1 MEYLLKASAVI
12 TVMFLYY
19 IVFLK
24 KETFFQHNRWFLL
37 SGLLLALV
45 FPIII
50 IPVYIPVEPL
60 TTQATSFI
68 PSTPSNFIIT
78 AQPEVVFDWFK
89 LIPILYEI
97 GLSVFLFQFI
107 FQFGSLAL
115 LLLKNPKRKAQCFT
129 YVIVESKI
137 SPFSFFKWIVYN
149 PDSYKEEELQLILTH
164 EKVHANQLHSIDI
177 LLTQLACVIFWFNPL
192 IWLYRKEVRQN
203 LEYIADFESE
213 NSIHSKKN
221 YQHLLLKTS
230 IANHSTLLSNNFY
243 NSSIKKRILM
253 LNKSR
258 SNKKNQFKYLLIIPL
273 LAGLLMS
280 MNTKEVY
287 IEHNLTT
294 KSNSIILESVVTK
307 NTLNAELEGIANVI
321 EKKGIHNDDNYEV
334 IDEQETPKDSVISE
348 RLKLKFTNQM
358 NDERL
363 AQFKTLLKPYGVRM
377 KIKRIKRN
385 HEHKISALNIEFKS
399 KNSTSNHNVKDKDGI
414 RPFLFE
420 MTNEEISISNLQEA
434 VQIEE
439 TIEETIMVYDL
450 KESSSDKT
458 SNDTLYYK
466 IVRPTTHTQD
476 SIYLSIDST
485 AVKRLAKEK
494 PDVFYEGGKTLK
506 INDSNKAFTIHQPA
520 TNYKIIT
527 NTNTQNPK
535 PLVLINGKEVSS
547 DYLKSISAEHIE
559 SVTVLKDEN
568 AINKYGEK
576 GKNGVIELITKESMA
591 VTKKDNPWKIGRT
604 EVSSVT
610 FIDDEDPS
618 KNATIAYI
626 SKHTPDSILDD
637 HKVNL
642 EKIGISVKYSKLK
655 RNKAGHITSLK
666 ISLDDAEGSKTSA
679 TWKVN
684 DGIPNIEY
692 GISEDKLI
700 TRTKQQ

>member
-1 MEYLLKASAVI
+1 MEYFFKASAVI
-12 TVMFLYY
+12 TVMFLCY

-68 PSTPSNFIIT
+68 PSTPSNFITT
-78 AQPEVVFDWFK
+78 AQPEIVFDWFK
-89 LIPILYEI
+89 LIPIIYGI
-97 GLSVFLFQFI
+97 GLSVFLIQFI

-115 LLLKNPKRKAQCFT
+115 LLLKNPKRKAQRFT

-149 PDSYKEEELQLILTH
+149 PDSYKEEEEEELQLILIH

-230 IANHSTLLSNNFY
+230 IVNHSSLLSNNFY

-258 SNKKNQFKYLLIIPL
+258 SNKKNQFKYLLIIPI

-287 IEHNLTT
+287 IENNLTT
-294 KSNSIILESVVTK
+294 KSNSNNLESVVTK
-307 NTLNAELEGIANVI
+307 NTSNAELEGIANVI
-321 EKKGIHNDDNYEV
+321 EKKGIHNDNNYEV
-334 IDEQETPKDSVISE
+334 IDKRETPKDSVISE

-363 AQFKTLLKPYGVRM
+363 TQFKKILKSYGVQM

-414 RPFLFE
+414 RTFFIE
-420 MTNEEISISNLQEA
+420 TTDKEVSISNLKE
-434 VQIEE
+434 VEYIEE
-439 TIEETIMVYDL
+439 TIIVYDL
-450 KESSSDKT
+450 KESTLDKN

-466 IVRPTTHTQD
+466 IVQPTTYIQD

-485 AVKRLAKEK
+485 AVKRLTKEK
-494 PDVFYEGGKTLK
+494 SDVFYDGGKTLK
-506 INDSNKAFTIHQPA
+506 VNNSNKAFTIHQPA

-559 SVTVLKDEN
+559 SMTVLKDEK

-576 GKNGVIELITKESMA
+576 GKNGVIILITKES
-591 VTKKDNPWKIGRT
+591 VVLTKKDNPWKIDRT

-626 SKHTPDSILDD
+626 SKYTPDSILDD

-666 ISLDDAEGSKTSA
+666 ISLDNAEGSKTSA